1 MISPGCPILF
11 KNPKVNLKGK
21 KEGEK
26 KKRMRKNKNLGF
38 IYNPIIRHQVFQVT
52 QRANL
57 IGETLFLIY

>member
-26 KKRMRKNKNLGF
+26 KKKEEK
-38 IYNPIIRHQVFQVT
+38 
-52 QRANL
+52 
-57 IGETLFLIY
+57 

>member
-26 KKRMRKNKNLGF
+26 KKNEEK
-38 IYNPIIRHQVFQVT
+38 
-52 QRANL
+52 
-57 IGETLFLIY
+57 